1 MKTAFFDNDEYC
13 MQMVYAIC
21 HRHRQF
27 DSASLHDALVGELRL
42 IINAHPSPD
51 SFTTLLTE
59 TLSRRGRKYLSN
71 QEHWES
77 DLAKL
82 FGALNHALSVRTATD
97 ETLRTC
103 SEEDRRISQF
113 QTDGEFIAL
122 LLNYAPVLPPDCIAL
137 QLVRYINGYPWIPH
151 RITAVV
157 VTMIFRN
164 LPHKELLDEFLK
176 MEPSIRDEYFISDR
190 DPRLSYALYLAD
202 ELQLH
207 L

>member
-1 MKTAFFDNDEYC
+1 METAFFDNDEYS
-13 MQMVYAIC
+13 MQMVYAIF

-27 DSASLHDALVGELRL
+27 DRASLHDALVGELRL
-42 IINAHPSPD
+42 IINAHPRPD

-97 ETLRTC
+97 ETLRTW

-157 VTMIFRN
+157 VTMIFRH
-164 LPHKELLDEFLK
+164 LPYPETLKESFLLDPELR
-176 MEPSIRDEYFISDR
+176 ERYCHPDQ